1 MSIQTQITKREQQF
15 LRERFTGV
23 QHTTLNPEGPGVVRI
38 HLVPPRPD
46 GDGMSAAILNGQ
58 DIIPV
63 GTAWTILLVC
73 FIEEVNR

>member
-1 MSIQTQITKREQQF
+1 MSIQTREKRF

-38 HLVPPRPD
+38 HLVPPRAD
-46 GDGMSAAILNGQ
+46 GDGTSAVVLNGQ

-63 GTAWTILLVC
+63 GT
-73 FIEEVNR
+73 